1 MTRNEIYNIDVNNI
15 ESSQL
20 RTYDDFY
27 IMCEHLKM
35 KITDAYVRNDLAS
48 GDLYAKALMVTQN
61 LAITRLA
68 DGERMQ
74 FIATCI

>member
-27 IMCEHLKM
+27 IMCKHLKKKM
-35 KITDAYVRNDLAS
+35 TDACVRNDLVS
-48 GDLYAKALMVTQN
+48 GDLYAKALMITQN

>member
-27 IMCEHLKM
+27 IMCKHLKT
-35 KITDAYVRNDLAS
+35 KITDAYVHNDLVS

-68 DGERMQ
+68 DDERMQ

>member
-35 KITDAYVRNDLAS
+35 KITDAYVRND
-48 GDLYAKALMVTQN
+48 
-61 LAITRLA
+61 
-68 DGERMQ
+68 
-74 FIATCI
+74 

>member
-27 IMCEHLKM
+27 IMC
-35 KITDAYVRNDLAS
+35 
-48 GDLYAKALMVTQN
+48 
-61 LAITRLA
+61 
-68 DGERMQ
+68 
-74 FIATCI
+74 

>member
-1 MTRNEIYNIDVNNI
+1 MKRNEIYNIDVNNI

-27 IMCEHLKM
+27 IMCKHLKM
-35 KITDAYVRNDLAS
+35 KMTDAYVHNDLVS

>member
-27 IMCEHLKM
+27 IMWEHLKM
-35 KITDAYVRNDLAS
+35 KITDAYVHNDLAS
-48 GDLYAKALMVTQN
+48 GDLYAKARMVTQN
-61 LAITRLA
+61 LAITRLT
-68 DGERMQ
+68 DSERMQ

>member
-1 MTRNEIYNIDVNNI
+1 MKRNEIYNIDINNI

-27 IMCEHLKM
+27 IMCKHLKKKM
-35 KITDAYVRNDLAS
+35 TDTYIRNDLVS